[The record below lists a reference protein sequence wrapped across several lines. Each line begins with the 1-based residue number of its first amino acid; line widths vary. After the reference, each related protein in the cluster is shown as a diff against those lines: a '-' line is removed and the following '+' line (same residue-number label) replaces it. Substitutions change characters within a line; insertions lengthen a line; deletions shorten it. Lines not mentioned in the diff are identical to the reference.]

1 MKKKILIT
9 LTMALAIML
18 ALAISVFADSVHE
31 GRVDLDATVTLDNG
45 TTVNLFDDDGL
56 G

>member
-9 LTMALAIML
+9 LIMALAIML

-31 GRVDLDATVTLDNG
+31 G
-45 TTVNLFDDDGL
+45 
-56 G
+56 